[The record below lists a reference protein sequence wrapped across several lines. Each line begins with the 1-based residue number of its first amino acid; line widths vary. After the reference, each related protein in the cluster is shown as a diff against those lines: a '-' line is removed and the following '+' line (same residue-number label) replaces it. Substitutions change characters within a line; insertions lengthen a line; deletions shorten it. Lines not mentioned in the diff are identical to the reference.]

1 VMYIVL
7 GIVVIGGL
15 FSLLFSRDR
24 SRLLN

>member
-1 VMYIVL
+1 
-7 GIVVIGGL
+7 IVVIGGL

>member
-1 VMYIVL
+1 LI